1 MSKEKRKLSKQT
13 IALIV
18 IAVLIVILVVVICI
32 GTAKAKKD
40 NETTTTSAI
49 STVTATESTTYKYVD
64 DSGNDI
70 TPHFSKDGKK
80 MMEGDHLGVF
90 EGMAWSTING
100 KKDLY
105 YFTNATYD
113 PTYTGLAT
121 GPDGRYYF
129 ARNGKWDRSFT
140 GVVSYGDYMRVCKKG
155 IYQQDYDGDVD
166 LGGFP
171 ASCKDGAVLGVEL
184 GRDDGF
190 IPPYKVTIED

>member
-1 MSKEKRKLSKQT
+1 MSGKKHKLSKQA
-13 IALIV
+13 IYLIV
-18 IAVLIVILVVVICI
+18 IAVLIVVLIVIICAGI
-32 GTAKAKKD
+32 AKTRRKD
-40 NETTTTSAI
+40 QISTTSAVPT
-49 STVTATESTTYKYVD
+49 SVTETTTYKYVD
-64 DSGNDI
+64 DSGNDV
-70 TPHFSKDGKK
+70 TPHFSKDGKR

-113 PTYTGLAT
+113 PSYTGLAD

-140 GVVSYGDYMRVCKKG
+140 GVVSYGHYMRVCKHG
-155 IYQQDYDGDVD
+155 IYQEDYDGDVD

-171 ASCKDGAVLGVEL
+171 ASCEDGAVLGVEL